1 MTEYEAHQKLNFQPE
16 VTLFSI
22 NVKGYLAKYGSS
34 LGVDATGSSSSGEG
48 SGGKN
53 STGVVHMGGAV
64 VTATATGGIT
74 ATGVANTTTALSSPS
89 SSLVWSL
96 SFSSLDQLHDPS
108 FWTVTFLYPCAYS
121 ILVVVAV
128 KVHTVSLPIN
138 IPPFIHSLSHLILC
152 THSFSVPMLSSLS
165 SSWR

>member
-34 LGVDATGSSSSGEG
+34 LGVDATGGSSSSG
-48 SGGKN
+48 GGKN
-53 STGVVHMGGAV
+53 STGVVHVGGAV
-64 VTATATGGIT
+64 VAAIAGGS
-74 ATGVANTTTALSSPS
+74 ATGVANTTTALSPPS

-138 IPPFIHSLSHLILC
+138 IPSCLPSLSL
-152 THSFSVPMLSSLS
+152 
-165 SSWR
+165 